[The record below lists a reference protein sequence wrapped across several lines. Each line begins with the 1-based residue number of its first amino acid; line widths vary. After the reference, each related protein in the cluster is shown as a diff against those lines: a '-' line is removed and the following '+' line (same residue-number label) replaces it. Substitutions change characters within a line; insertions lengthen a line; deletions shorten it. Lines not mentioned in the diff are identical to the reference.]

1 MVLGGGFLMDNLKID
16 GGEWVV
22 VCDGARA
29 LVLENV
35 GDRKYPDLRTKEVY
49 KHEAPATRAIGT
61 DKPGRA
67 FSSSG
72 ARRSAVQQTDWH
84 DQEEQHFLAG
94 LAARLDKAV
103 LGGETKALIVV
114 APARALG
121 VLRKEFSQN
130 VTRAMRAEIE
140 KDYVKMPVDEIAKHL
155 LG

>member
-1 MVLGGGFLMDNLKID
+1 MDNFNLKID

-35 GDRKYPDLRTKEVY
+35 GDRKFPDLRTKEVY
-49 KHEAPATRAIGT
+49 KHEAAATSALGT

-67 FSSSG
+67 FSSTG
-72 ARRSAVQQTDWH
+72 AGRSAVQQTDWH
-84 DQEEQHFLAG
+84 DQEEHRFLAS
-94 LAARLDKAV
+94 LATRLDKAV
-103 LGGETKALIVV
+103 LGGETKALLVV

-121 VLRKEFSQN
+121 VLRKAFSQH
-130 VTRAMRAEIE
+130 VTKAMKAEIE
-140 KDYVKMPVDEIAKHL
+140 KDYVKMPVDEIARHL